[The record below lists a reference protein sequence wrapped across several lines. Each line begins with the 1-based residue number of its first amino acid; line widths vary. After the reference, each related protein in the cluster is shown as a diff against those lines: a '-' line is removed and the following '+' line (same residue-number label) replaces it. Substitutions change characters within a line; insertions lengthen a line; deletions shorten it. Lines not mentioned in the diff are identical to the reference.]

1 MKLRHSVLALTILAL
16 GGSVMA
22 DPFQKAEVTRAVN
35 TVSLVDNE
43 KARPASV
50 GDVVIGQTL
59 VRTGVDSRTELKFPD
74 LTVLRLGANSL
85 FSFEAGSRNME
96 LESGTLLF
104 SSQKG
109 EGGGQVTAG
118 AVTAAVTGTQFLIAR
133 FKNGAVKLVVLEGR
147 VWLTVKNNPKSRRMF
162 VAGQLVTIPPGSS
175 TIPLGTTIDLMRLI
189 STSRLLEAGGFGP
202 LPGQRLLLRIAD
214 SQQGKIRPLPDML
227 NRNQQTAQIT
237 RRIAEAGKPP
247 APPKPVPTPP
257 KPPQPIPTPAPP
269 PPPPKPAPTIPGPTP
284 WQSPWGGGQ

>member
-1 MKLRHSVLALTILAL
+1 MKLRHSVLALATLAL

-35 TVSLVDNE
+35 SVSLVENE

-50 GDVVIGQTL
+50 GDIVVSQML

-85 FSFEAGSRNME
+85 FSFEAGSRSME

-147 VWLTVKNNPKSRRMF
+147 VWLTVKNNPKTRRLF
-162 VAGQLVTIPPGSS
+162 VAGQLVTIPAGSS

-202 LPGQRLLLRIAD
+202 LPDQRLLLRIAD

-227 NRNQQTAQIT
+227 NRNQQAAQIT
-237 RRIAEAGKPP
+237 RRIAEANKPP
-247 APPKPVPTPP
+247 QAPPKPAPTPFLPP

-269 PPPPKPAPTIPGPTP
+269 PPPPVPQPTVPGPGPGPTL
-284 WQSPWGGGQ
+284 

>member
-1 MKLRHSVLALTILAL
+1 
-16 GGSVMA
+16 MA

-35 TVSLVDNE
+35 SVSLVENE

-50 GDVVIGQTL
+50 GDVVGGQTL
-59 VRTGVDSRTELKFPD
+59 VRTGGESRTELKFPD
-74 LTVLRLGANSL
+74 LTVLRIGANSL

-147 VWLTVKNNPKSRRMF
+147 VWLTVRNNPKSRRMF

-202 LPGQRLLLRIAD
+202 LPDQRLLLRIAD

-227 NRNQQTAQIT
+227 NRNQQAAQMT
-237 RRIAEAGKPP
+237 RRIAEASKPP
-247 APPKPVPTPP
+247 QAPPKPGPTPP
-257 KPPQPIPTPAPP
+257 KPPQPVPPPAPP
-269 PPPPKPAPTIPGPTP
+269 PPPPPVPRPTIPGPTP
-284 WQSPWGGGQ
+284 WLGPGQ

>member
-1 MKLRHSVLALTILAL
+1 MNPRQSVLVLASL
-16 GGSVMA
+16 VLAGSLLA

-50 GDVVIGQTL
+50 GDVVLGQTL

-74 LTVLRLGANSL
+74 LTILRLGANSL
-85 FSFEAGSRNME
+85 FSFEAGSRSME
-96 LESGTLLF
+96 LDTGTLLF
-104 SSQKG
+104 SSPKG
-109 EGGGQVTAG
+109 EGGGQVQAG

-147 VWLTVKNNPKSRRMF
+147 VWLSVKNNPKSRRMF

-227 NRNQQTAQIT
+227 NRNQQAAQIT
-237 RRIAEAGKPP
+237 RRIIEAGKPP
-247 APPKPVPTPP
+247 QGPPKPGPTPP

-269 PPPPKPAPTIPGPTP
+269 PPPPRPVPTVPPPTPGPTL
-284 WQSPWGGGQ
+284 

>member
-35 TVSLVDNE
+35 TVSLVENE
-43 KARPASV
+43 KTRPASV
-50 GDVVIGQTL
+50 GDIVVGQML
-59 VRTGVDSRTELKFPD
+59 VRTGVESRTELKFPD

-85 FSFEAGSRNME
+85 FSFQAGSRSME

-227 NRNQQTAQIT
+227 NRNQQAAQIT
-237 RRIAEAGKPP
+237 RRIEQANKPP
-247 APPKPVPTPP
+247 QAPPKPVPTPP
-257 KPPQPIPTPAPP
+257 KPPQPIPPP
-269 PPPPKPAPTIPGPTP
+269 PPPIPQPTIPGPTP
-284 WQSPWGGGQ
+284 WQSPGP